1 MPFIDETSYAEPNPK
16 MSTSRTLK
24 SATRQTS
31 AQYLAESVVEAY
43 QSLDSGDLRLIE
55 PLYTDDVYFEDPSH
69 GVQGKASLMRY
80 FGNMFKNMDRC
91 SFKFHRTLITDTE
104 VFLTWT
110 MIFNHKKLARG
121 ETIRVE
127 GSSFLK
133 TRNGKIFYHRDY
145 FDMGAMVYENLPL
158 IGRIV
163 KKIRL
168 RLGQ

>member
-1 MPFIDETSYAEPNPK
+1 

-24 SATRQTS
+24 TATDQTS
-31 AQYLAESVVEAY
+31 AQYLADSVVQAY
-43 QSLDSGDLRLIE
+43 LSLTSGDHSLIK

-69 GVQGKASLMRY
+69 GIQGKASLMKY
-80 FGNMFKNMDRC
+80 FANISRNMDQC
-91 SFKFHRTLITDTE
+91 TFKFHRTLTTDTE

-110 MIFNHKKLARG
+110 MIFSHQRLAGG

-133 TRNGKIFYHRDY
+133 TRNGKIYYHRNY
-145 FDMGAMVYENLPL
+145 FDMGSMVYENLP
-158 IGRIV
+158 IVGRII